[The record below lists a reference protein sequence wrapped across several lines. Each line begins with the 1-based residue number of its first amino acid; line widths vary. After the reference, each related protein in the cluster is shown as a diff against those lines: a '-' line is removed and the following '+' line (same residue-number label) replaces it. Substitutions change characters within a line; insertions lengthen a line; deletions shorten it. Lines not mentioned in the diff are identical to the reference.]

1 MRFRRTSACLS
12 FTAAFYTTG
21 ALHVPVSTVIPVPYD
36 RNILSLTAPI
46 LHTGSLSALMA
57 PHPSSHLSVF
67 DHRTLQPS
75 ESPAGESRAE
85 EDAEDGIPDIADIPI
100 SEACILT
107 PRHPRPVGASRP
119 SLSQEA
125 GIDGR
130 GDGRQ
135 ACSGFGMRPRP
146 GMLEAL
152 RRPQCLRGDVR
163 PEGGRRATVGI
174 SGRESWAA
182 RSRCRGFVFAGW
194 CHAGELHSSPLA
206 GVLTWQAA
214 IVGGGRGGRGSM
226 QQRNGSG
233 ARGQ

>member
-1 MRFRRTSACLS
+1 MCGPTYQRQCCNASVSPTIPGIQAPRFVHYHVLSASLATADSDCTAANGGRLRFRRTSACLS

-100 SEACILT
+100 SEACIHS
-107 PRHPRPVGASRP
+107 HPAPPAPCR
-119 SLSQEA
+119 SLPTLAQP
-125 GIDGR
+125 GG
-130 GDGRQ
+130 GD
-135 ACSGFGMRPRP
+135 
-146 GMLEAL
+146 
-152 RRPQCLRGDVR
+152 RRA
-163 PEGGRRATVGI
+163 GRRTAGLF
-174 SGRESWAA
+174 RLRHAA
-182 RSRCRGFVFAGW
+182 PPRYAGSSTAASVPPRG
-194 CHAGELHSSPLA
+194 CSP
-206 GVLTWQAA
+206 
-214 IVGGGRGGRGSM
+214 RR
-226 QQRNGSG
+226 R
-233 ARGQ
+233 